1 MILSIIHNIVTLW
14 SWFALI
20 VLWFIPVAH
29 SQTEWIT
36 SEAILAKPLKQHLMP
51 IYNNQIHV
59 IGGIVPGGQGDG
71 HKLNT
76 CGNTSLPLTS
86 STTWDIFSTGP
97 ANPQGMTKIIEWG
110 DITVQVNDTFY
121 IFNPDTDISAL
132 SKHSLV
138 VFDLS
143 SRTLSEGPTPPEASK
158 GVCVVHSAST
168 GIIYVLGGGL
178 QGTFIRSTQRYH
190 IADNT
195 WLSNGGNTVIARQF
209 AGCATDTTQNFL
221 YYFGGRQNVTYCDEI
236 EQYSVTANVWWG
248 ISTTLSVPR
257 QNLKCR
263 LLPGLGAKGRI
274 YCVGGDNGT
283 DALTTVD
290 ILDLSTMA
298 MDAPQQGQQ
307 LSIRRSMFALTVWN
321 SRCLIASG
329 GGVNLTAATDSIE
342 MLGDCTVE
350 VNTTHTPTVAPSD
363 STSNPSNNPSNI
375 QTTAN
380 PTRYPT
386 SAPITHNPTRN
397 PTHNP
402 SKNPTHNP
410 SNIPTHNP
418 SNHPTT
424 TPTKYPTTAPITN
437 NPTHNPSNNPTRNP
451 SNHPTHNPTRNP
463 SNNPTHNPTHNP
475 SSIPSNIRTTAN
487 PTRYPTR
494 NPSNHPTHNPSNIP
508 TDNPSNNPT
517 TTPTHNPTSIPTLR
531 PTLIPSSAPTVSF
544 SALGVWSSTFL
555 SIFIDIQ
562 ITLDSTS
569 LINNCSAIFDGT
581 TMKRLGKED
590 AVCTWLYSE
599 NTPHTQD
606 ILIQLPS
613 TATINLTHNHIVMTP
628 GAFNFKI
635 DSLVFTLSTSID
647 ISIEPPELISEP
659 NIITNIPLAI
669 GRCDDLTLDARSTTN
684 LGGRYN
690 AHFEWSIDEANI
702 TKEGSLVTVRNS
714 EIAAMNDMI
723 IVVLTVTNWYG
734 GTSSSLIHIYKS
746 ALEFVPHIE
755 LSGVSEYSFAS
766 DKLLNGKIDIHSS
779 IIFGNDC
786 NDERIGLQSDQYTTH
801 WFVSLCMMLFFYY
814 LQY

>member
-410 SNIPTHNP
+410 SNIPT
-418 SNHPTT
+418 
-424 TPTKYPTTAPITN
+424 
-437 NPTHNPSNNPTRNP
+437 
-451 SNHPTHNPTRNP
+451 
-463 SNNPTHNPTHNP
+463 
-475 SSIPSNIRTTAN
+475 
-487 PTRYPTR
+487 
-494 NPSNHPTHNPSNIP
+494 
-508 TDNPSNNPT
+508 DNPSNNPT